1 MIKHRNYTIH
11 ILKLGTYG
19 LDLSDVVTANH
30 AGYDDDIDPF
40 ATLVEID
47 NTQQR
52 AIVTATGFSSTYL
65 QFGRMLIT
73 GTNYAE

>member
-40 ATLVEID
+40 ATLVE
-47 NTQQR
+47 
-52 AIVTATGFSSTYL
+52 
-65 QFGRMLIT
+65 
-73 GTNYAE
+73 